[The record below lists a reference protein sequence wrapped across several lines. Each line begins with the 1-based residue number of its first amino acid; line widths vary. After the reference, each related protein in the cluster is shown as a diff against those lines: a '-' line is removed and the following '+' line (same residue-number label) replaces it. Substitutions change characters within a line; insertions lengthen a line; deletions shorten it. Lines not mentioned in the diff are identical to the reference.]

1 MGKLVVSLDGV
12 VIKEVQI
19 TKDKTSLGRRP
30 YNDIVIDNLA
40 VSGEHAVL
48 QMVGADVFIE
58 DLNSTNG
65 TYINGRAVKKQLLQ
79 HNDTVEIGKY
89 KIKYLL
95 EEAPDFEKT
104 MVIRPGAN
112 AAQAARP
119 MPAVAPG
126 MAAAS
131 GASVPM
137 AAAGAM
143 GSPGMSARAPMPAH
157 APSMAPA
164 ATHAASHAATG
175 FGATGLGGLSPSLV
189 ASIKVLNGAAAGR
202 EVQLT
207 KVVTTVGKPG
217 VQVASITKRPGG
229 YVFAHVEGGARPSV
243 NGQPVAAE
251 PVHLKNGD
259 VIELAGTQMQFV
271 QA

>member
-19 TKDKTSLGRRP
+19 TKDKTTLGRRP

-65 TYINGRAVKKQLLQ
+65 TYINGKAIKKQLLT

-89 KIKYLL
+89 KIKYLVDEGTDYERTMIL
-95 EEAPDFEKT
+95 KHGAASAPT
-104 MVIRPGAN
+104 
-112 AAQAARP
+112 AQ
-119 MPAVAPG
+119 PAGGVPSAFGGLPASS
-126 MAAAS
+126 AAA
-131 GASVPM
+131 
-137 AAAGAM
+137 
-143 GSPGMSARAPMPAH
+143 
-157 APSMAPA
+157 
-164 ATHAASHAATG
+164 
-175 FGATGLGGLSPSLV
+175 L
-189 ASIKVLNGAAAGR
+189 IKVLNGAAAGR
-202 EVQLT
+202 EVNLT

-217 VQVASITKRPGG
+217 VQVASITKRPTG
-229 YVFAHVEGGARPSV
+229 YVFAHVEGAVRPTV
-243 NGQPVAAE
+243 NGHPLVGE
-251 PVHLKNGD
+251 TVPLRNGD

-271 QA
+271 QT

>member
-19 TKDKTSLGRRP
+19 TKDKTTLGRRP

-65 TYINGRAVKKQLLQ
+65 TYINGKAIKKQLLT

-89 KIKYLL
+89 KIKY
-95 EEAPDFEKT
+95 
-104 MVIRPGAN
+104 MVDEGTDYERTQILKPGAI
-112 AAQAARP
+112 
-119 MPAVAPG
+119 APS
-126 MAAAS
+126 AS
-131 GASVPM
+131 H
-137 AAAGAM
+137 
-143 GSPGMSARAPMPAH
+143 RAPAM
-157 APSMAPA
+157 SD
-164 ATHAASHAATG
+164 
-175 FGATGLGGLSPSLV
+175 FGALGGPETAAL
-189 ASIKVLNGAAAGR
+189 IKVLTGAAAGR
-202 EVQLT
+202 EVSLT

-217 VQVASITKRPGG
+217 VQVASITRRPTG
-229 YVFAHVEGGARPSV
+229 YVFAHVEGANRPSV
-243 NGQPVAAE
+243 NGNPLVGE
-251 PVHLKNGD
+251 TVPLRNGD

-271 QA
+271 QG

>member
-12 VIKEVQI
+12 VIKEVQL
-19 TKDKTSLGRRP
+19 TKDKTTLGRRP

-48 QMVGADVFIE
+48 QMVGQDVFIE

-65 TYINGRAVKKQLLQ
+65 TYINGKAIKKQLLT

-89 KIKYLL
+89 KIKYMTD
-95 EEAPDFEKT
+95 EVNDYEKT
-104 MVIRPGAN
+104 MVMKPGST
-112 AAQAARP
+112 P
-119 MPAVAPG
+119 GLPASAPG
-126 MAAAS
+126 
-131 GASVPM
+131 
-137 AAAGAM
+137 
-143 GSPGMSARAPMPAH
+143 GSPSPLS
-157 APSMAPA
+157 APSA
-164 ATHAASHAATG
+164 
-175 FGATGLGGLSPSLV
+175 FGGLGGSPVPS

-202 EVQLT
+202 EVSLT

-229 YVFAHVEGGARPSV
+229 YVFAHVEGAMKPTV
-243 NGQPVAAE
+243 NGSPVGND
-251 PVHLKNGD
+251 PLHLKNGD

-271 QA
+271 QS

>member
-19 TKDKTSLGRRP
+19 IKDKTTLGRRP

-48 QMVGADVFIE
+48 QMVGQDVFIE

-65 TYINGRAVKKQLLQ
+65 TYINGKAIKKQLLV

-95 EEAPDFEKT
+95 DDSGDYEKT
-104 MVIRPGAN
+104 LVMRQGG
-112 AAQAARP
+112 Q
-119 MPAVAPG
+119 PA
-126 MAAAS
+126 AAAS
-131 GASVPM
+131 TGQASGFSHTVASSALSGFGSLGGAG
-137 AAAGAM
+137 AAAT
-143 GSPGMSARAPMPAH
+143 P
-157 APSMAPA
+157 
-164 ATHAASHAATG
+164 
-175 FGATGLGGLSPSLV
+175 
-189 ASIKVLNGAAAGR
+189 ASIRVLNGAAAGR
-202 EVQLT
+202 EVTLT

-229 YVFAHVEGGARPSV
+229 YVIAHVEGGSRPHI
-243 NGQPVAAE
+243 NGSPLVGDS
-251 PVHLKNGD
+251 VHLKNGD
-259 VIELAGTQMQFV
+259 VIELAGTQMQFI
-271 QA
+271 QH

>member
-19 TKDKTSLGRRP
+19 TKDKTTLGRRP

-65 TYINGRAVKKQLLQ
+65 TYINGKAVKKQLLT

-89 KIKYLL
+89 KIKFLVDDTGDY
-95 EEAPDFEKT
+95 EKT
-104 MVIRPGAN
+104 MIMRP
-112 AAQAARP
+112 P
-119 MPAVAPG
+119 
-126 MAAAS
+126 AAA
-131 GASVPM
+131 
-137 AAAGAM
+137 
-143 GSPGMSARAPMPAH
+143 
-157 APSMAPA
+157 APA
-164 ATHAASHAATG
+164 QGSAIGSG
-175 FGATGLGGLSPSLV
+175 FGGLSSSAQPAAAAQP

-202 EVQLT
+202 EVVLS

-217 VQVASITKRPGG
+217 VQVASITKRPNG
-229 YVFAHVEGGARPSV
+229 YAFAHVEGASKPSI
-243 NGQPVAAE
+243 NGVPIVGDSV
-251 PVHLKNGD
+251 PLRNGD
-259 VIELAGTQMQFV
+259 VIELAGTQMQFISR
-271 QA
+271 

>member
-19 TKDKTSLGRRP
+19 TKDKTTLGRRP

-65 TYINGRAVKKQLLQ
+65 TYINGKAIKKNLLT

-89 KIKYLL
+89 KIKYLVDDSG
-95 EEAPDFEKT
+95 EYEKT
-104 MVIRPGAN
+104 MIMRQPAGPASAPAPLHGHAVTSGFGGLPP
-112 AAQAARP
+112 AAQP
-119 MPAVAPG
+119 
-126 MAAAS
+126 
-131 GASVPM
+131 
-137 AAAGAM
+137 
-143 GSPGMSARAPMPAH
+143 
-157 APSMAPA
+157 PA
-164 ATHAASHAATG
+164 AQQ
-175 FGATGLGGLSPSLV
+175 P

-202 EVQLT
+202 EVVLT

-217 VQVASITKRPGG
+217 VQVASITKRPNG
-229 YVFAHVEGGARPSV
+229 YAFAHVEGATKPSI
-243 NGQPVAAE
+243 NGMPIVGDSV
-251 PVHLKNGD
+251 PLRNGD
-259 VIELAGTQMQFV
+259 VIELAGTQMQFISR
-271 QA
+271 